1 MKGGGLKHD
10 TAVATMQSPA
20 TISVIVPVYNAEKT
34 LSKCL
39 ESICASTYPHLEI
52 ICVNDGSTD
61 GSADI
66 LAELAARDSRIIVI
80 NQANAGVSAARN
92 AALDAATGEYVTG
105 VDSDDYIDALLYEK
119 AVACFTPE
127 IDAVAYAIADEFEVP
142 PQEPREPLY
151 RMEPYSGAVAVTE
164 EVILNMHPLFWA
176 RVWRRSLV
184 EEHRVR
190 FPEGARYEDAE
201 FFWKA
206 AVHCRNIY
214 FLQIELYH
222 YWQHEDSFMG
232 QQFSGHANLEP
243 MLNVE
248 RRLCAYYRERGL
260 WEKWKPFFIHGL
272 VKHSTST
279 KYYFPPAE
287 HAAVQRA
294 YYNLALEL
302 GLPQELP
309 GDFPLSTLKPAAGW
323 RRLFYTNIPN
333 TRVYRFLG
341 IPLFYKSYQNGQV
354 KCSSFNPVKLL
365 LSKLRRR

>member
-1 MKGGGLKHD
+1 
-10 TAVATMQSPA
+10 MQESP
-20 TISVIVPVYNAEKT
+20 TVTVIVPVYNAEKT
-34 LSKCL
+34 LRRCVG
-39 ESICASTYPHLEI
+39 SICASTYPHLEI

-66 LAELAARDSRIIVI
+66 LAELAARDSRIVVI
-80 NQANAGVSAARN
+80 NQTNAGVSAARN

-184 EEHRVR
+184 EEHGVR

-206 AVHCRNIY
+206 AVHCRNIH

-222 YWQHEDSFMG
+222 YWQHADSFMG
-232 QQFSGHANLEP
+232 GQLSGNANLEP

-248 RRLCAYYRERGL
+248 RRLYAYYREHGL
-260 WEKWKPFFIHGL
+260 WEKWKPLFIHGL
-272 VKHSTST
+272 VKHSAST
-279 KYYFPPAE
+279 KHYFPPAE

-302 GLPQELP
+302 GLPRELP
-309 GDFPLSTLKPAAGW
+309 GDFALSTLKPATGW
-323 RRLFYTNIPN
+323 RRLFYTNLPN

-341 IPLFYKSYQNGQV
+341 IPLVYRSYREGEV
-354 KCSSFNPVKLL
+354 VTGTFSLFRKLR
-365 LSKLRRR
+365 SKLRRG